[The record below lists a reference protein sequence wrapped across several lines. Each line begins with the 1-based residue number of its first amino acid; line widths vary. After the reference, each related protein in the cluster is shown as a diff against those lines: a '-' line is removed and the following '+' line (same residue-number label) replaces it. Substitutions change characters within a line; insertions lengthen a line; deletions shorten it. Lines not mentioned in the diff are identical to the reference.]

1 MKLTQYKKLEF
12 HELEKANMV
21 INQFVT
27 SCSHSMRGPLK
38 SIEGLVNLLYQRNK
52 YSQADATAFLDLIG
66 QTAIKM
72 ENMLDELEQILE
84 NSKREMILK
93 KIDWREII
101 DSVLTRYHKEIN
113 ENNVKVETCIVETI
127 EFTSD
132 LHRVHLILSHL
143 IENAVQFQDPN
154 KSNHSVHIGVETSK
168 KNCVIRISDN
178 GIGIGREVQGLV
190 FNLFFRATQKTKGA
204 GLGLYVVSEAV
215 EKMGGT
221 ITVESIVEMGSV
233 FIITLPNL
241 AAKPS

>member
-1 MKLTQYKKLEF
+1 MKLAQYKKLEF

-84 NSKREMILK
+84 NSNREMILK

-101 DSVLTRYHKEIN
+101 DSVLTRYIKEIN
-113 ENNVKVETCIVETI
+113 EGGVIVETSIIETI
-127 EFTSD
+127 EFSSD

-154 KSNHSVHIGVETSK
+154 KNK
-168 KNCVIRISDN
+168 QIS
-178 GIGIGREVQGLV
+178 
-190 FNLFFRATQKTKGA
+190 
-204 GLGLYVVSEAV
+204 
-215 EKMGGT
+215 
-221 ITVESIVEMGSV
+221 
-233 FIITLPNL
+233 
-241 AAKPS
+241 